1 MSDKVT
7 FTLITINGLIDAI
20 NPCAI
25 GVLAAS
31 VAILFSLGNYRA
43 HILRFGFFYIL
54 ATYVTYLLI
63 GLGILKAVHL
73 FNIHNFFGWASAVA
87 LILMGLWHLKKGSAC
102 IIPKNTPKEATIVAG
117 IIFGFLVGLCEFP
130 CSGGIYLATIGLLGI
145 EETFWSGLMYLLW
158 YNLMFVLPLII
169 LFAAAY
175 NLTVARA
182 ISNFVGAFGTKA
194 RYISSGAMI
203 FIGALLLVWLIFR

>member
-7 FTLITINGLIDAI
+7 FSLITINGLIDSI

-73 FNIHNFFGWASAVA
+73 FNIHNFFGWASAIA
-87 LILMGLWHLKKGSAC
+87 LIFMGFWHLRKSAC
-102 IIPKNTPKEATIVAG
+102 IIPKKTPKEATILAG
-117 IIFGFLVGLCEFP
+117 ITFGFLVGICEFP
-130 CSGGIYLATIGLLGI
+130 CSGGIYLATVGLIGI
-145 EETFWSGLMYLLW
+145 EETFWSGLLYLLW

-169 LFAAAY
+169 LFIVAY
-175 NLTVARA
+175 NLTAART
-182 ISNFVGAFGTKA
+182 ISRIVGALGTKA
-194 RYISSGAMI
+194 RYLSCAAMI
-203 FIGALLLVWLIFR
+203 VIGVLLLTWLMFR

>member
-7 FTLITINGLIDAI
+7 FSLITINGLIDSI

-31 VAILFSLGNYRA
+31 VAILFSFGNYRA

-73 FNIHNFFGWASAVA
+73 FNIHNFFGWASAIA
-87 LILMGLWHLKKGSAC
+87 LIFMGFWHLKKSAC
-102 IIPKNTPKEATIVAG
+102 IIPKKTPKEATILAG
-117 IIFGFLVGLCEFP
+117 ITFGFLVGICEFP
-130 CSGGIYLATIGLLGI
+130 CSGGIYLATVGLIGI
-145 EETFWSGLMYLLW
+145 EETFWSGLLYLLW

-169 LFAAAY
+169 LFITAY
-175 NLTVARA
+175 NLTAART
-182 ISNFVGAFGTKA
+182 ISRVVGKLGAKA
-194 RYISSGAMI
+194 RYVSCSAMI
-203 FIGALLLVWLIFR
+203 IIGVLLLVWLMFR